1 MKSIDRFGVTEE
13 QLRSLVAEGLR
24 DGGDWCDLYFED
36 TAYHDLLLRD
46 GVVGS
51 GGYHVDFGC
60 GIRVLKGEKTGYAY
74 AETTDFPSLKSAARA
89 AGSIA
94 STKGVPPPVTPGG
107 LKPLSNFADGKVP
120 GPAGPLM
127 RTSLRSNCLEAASA
141 IAGGVETA
149 TASENR
155 SHPRLR
161 KREGPASEGS
171 GRGPASPDVF
181 GGWLP
186 RNEAEAIAC
195 YYPEL
200 APWEEAEI
208 AGFVP
213 FLQRIEAGIRARD
226 SRVLKV
232 VAILSYSVSDVMMFN
247 SLGELTSDHRP
258 LGSLS
263 VQVIFQQG
271 GRTEN
276 NTVSRSLRMGAEFI
290 SEEVLEDLVSRAVAG
305 MDARF
310 EARRPKGGQ
319 MSVVMGA
326 GASGILLHEAMGHA
340 FEADFNRKG
349 QSIFTD
355 KMGQRICRPGIN
367 ILDDGTLPR
376 SRGACNFDDEGV
388 PGQKTYMVTDGVLTS
403 YLHDRISAGYYGV
416 APTGNGRRESFR
428 YNPIPRMRATYMES
442 GPDGTKEDLI
452 ASVRKGIYV
461 DQFANGQVK
470 IGEGDFTFFVKSGF
484 LIEKGRLTMPVKDIN
499 IIGNGPQA
507 LADIV
512 AVAGDLKVDEGTW
525 TCGKEQSVAVSCG
538 IPSVLIRNLTVG
550 GE

>member
-1 MKSIDRFGVTEE
+1 VNGGDP
-13 QLRSLVAEGLR
+13 LRSS
-24 DGGDWCDLYFED
+24 GGDE
-36 TAYHDLLLRD
+36 R
-46 GVVGS
+46 S
-51 GGYHVDFGC
+51 E
-60 GIRVLKGEKTGYAY
+60 VLSAWSTGW
-74 AETTDFPSLKSAARA
+74 
-89 AGSIA
+89 
-94 STKGVPPPVTPGG
+94 PG
-107 LKPLSNFADGKVP
+107 AD
-120 GPAGPLM
+120 
-127 RTSLRSNCLEAASA
+127 
-141 IAGGVETA
+141 
-149 TASENR
+149 
-155 SHPRLR
+155 
-161 KREGPASEGS
+161 
-171 GRGPASPDVF
+171 
-181 GGWLP
+181 
-186 RNEAEAIAC
+186 

-200 APWEEAEI
+200 EPWEKAEK
-208 AGFVP
+208 ADFVG
-213 FLQRIEAGIRARD
+213 FLQRIESGIRARD

-247 SLGELTSDHRP
+247 SLGELTQDHRP

-263 VQVIFQQG
+263 VQVIFRQG
-271 GRTEN
+271 DRTEN
-276 NTVSRSLRMGAEFI
+276 NIVSRSLRMGAEMI
-290 SEEVLEDLVSRAVAG
+290 GEEVLEDLVSRAVEG

-349 QSIFTD
+349 QSVFTD
-355 KMGQRICRPGIN
+355 RMGQRICRPGIN

-442 GPDGTKEDLI
+442 GPDGTREDLI
-452 ASVRKGIYV
+452 GSVKKGIYV

-484 LIEKGRLTMPVKDIN
+484 LIEGGRLTMPVKDIN

-512 AVAGDLKVDEGTW
+512 AVAGDLKIDEGTW

-538 IPSVLIRNLTVG
+538 IPSVLIRSLTVG

>member
-1 MKSIDRFGVTEE
+1 MRIFDRFGVTEE
-13 QLRSLVAEGLR
+13 QLRALVAEGLR

-74 AETTDFPSLKSAARA
+74 AETTDFASLKSAARA

-94 STKGVPPPVTPGG
+94 ATAATLRGGVPQTG
-107 LKPLSNFADGKVP
+107 LL
-120 GPAGPLM
+120 
-127 RTSLRSNCLEAASA
+127 
-141 IAGGVETA
+141 
-149 TASENR
+149 
-155 SHPRLR
+155 PRLP
-161 KREGPASEGS
+161 GA
-171 GRGPASPDVF
+171 DF
-181 GGWLP
+181 
-186 RNEAEAIAC
+186 
-195 YYPEL
+195 YPERE
-200 APWEEAEI
+200 AWEKAEV

-263 VQVIFQQG
+263 VQVIFRQG

-276 NTVSRSLRMGAEFI
+276 NTVSRSLRTGAEFI

-349 QSIFTD
+349 QSVFTD